1 MTQGD
6 TMKKPLGLI
15 GLSAALI
22 LTVAS
27 CSDTDTRSDGD
38 QFNDADV
45 AFAQDMIPHHQQAI
59 EMAELATERAQDP
72 EVKVLADGI
81 IASQDREIDTMTDW
95 LEAWGEDVSSTS
107 GGTDHGDM
115 AHGDMGNGDMTGMMS
130 EEDMNA
136 LEKATGAEF
145 DHMFLTMM
153 MEHHQGAIEMSQTE
167 QAEGESPDAIA
178 LAKTIESD
186 QESEIDK
193 METLL
198 AS

>member
-1 MTQGD
+1 
-6 TMKKPLGLI
+6 MKKPLGLI
-15 GLSAALI
+15 GLSAAMI

-45 AFAQDMIPHHQQAI
+45 AFAQDMIPHHRQAI
-59 EMAELATERAQDP
+59 EMAEIATERAQDP
-72 EVKVLADGI
+72 EVKVLADDI

-107 GGTDHGDM
+107 GEMDHGDIDHGDM
-115 AHGDMGNGDMTGMMS
+115 DPGDMAGMMS

-136 LEKATGAEF
+136 LEMVAGDEF
-145 DHMFLTMM
+145 DQLFLTMM
-153 MEHHQGAIEMSQTE
+153 IEHHQGAVEMSQTE